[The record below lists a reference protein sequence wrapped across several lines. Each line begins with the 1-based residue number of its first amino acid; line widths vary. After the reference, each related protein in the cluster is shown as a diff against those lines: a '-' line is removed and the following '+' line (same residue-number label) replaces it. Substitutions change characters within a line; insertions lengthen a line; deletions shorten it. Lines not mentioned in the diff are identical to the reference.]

1 MRCPECHFDNPDKTR
16 FCGNCGTQLLPSEEV
31 PLSRTETLR
40 VPTRELTLGSTFAGR
55 YHVIEELG
63 RGGMGQVYKVVDKEI
78 NEMVALKILNPEIA
92 ADEETIER
100 FRNELKLARKISHKN
115 ICRMHDLSREGGTY
129 YITMEYVP
137 GEDLK
142 RSIKRMG
149 PLSVGKTIF
158 IAKQIC
164 EGLVEAHQ
172 LGVVHRDLKSKN
184 ILIDRG
190 GNARIMDFGIA
201 RSLETKGITE
211 AGVMIGT
218 PDYMSPEQVDGK
230 EADGRSDIYSLGVIL
245 YEMVT
250 GRVPFEGD
258 NPISIALKHKT
269 EAPPDPR
276 DVNAQIPEH
285 LSRMIL
291 RCMEKDKGKR
301 YQKAEELLSELSQI
315 EKGIPTT
322 ERVLP
327 ERKPITTRE
336 ITVKFSLK
344 KLFIPALVVIALA
357 IIGIIIF
364 KVIPRKE
371 AVSIAPGKISIAVMY
386 FENNTGDENLDH
398 WRSAL
403 SNSLIIDLK
412 QSKYLRV
419 LSGER
424 VLKILKDLKQL
435 DAKSYS
441 WDVLKRVAAE
451 GGVDNILVG
460 NYTKADDTFRIGMTI
475 QEASTGELIGS
486 DRVEGI
492 GEGSIYDMV
501 DELTKKIKERFK
513 LSAEEIAADIDRE
526 VEDITKISPEVYRY
540 YQLGIRFE
548 AEYAD
553 SEKEEDF
560 EAAVENYKKAIGLDP
575 NYALAYWSLGNAYES
590 HYVDTDNEED
600 LNLMF
605 ENYEKAHE
613 IDPSLAEANEGLA
626 WYYFYKQ
633 DLDNAYKYYKKA
645 LEIDPDSPAINL
657 TAGAF
662 LGSIG
667 LRRQAIGYYSKSLE
681 RDPLNI
687 LTYKLIAKCYM
698 SIGEFEQ
705 AAFRI
710 NEALE
715 IEPDDVELH
724 IYYATQLIMMKK
736 YDQAGEVLAK
746 AFEPDNP
753 LIRHYRAWIFAAK
766 GEKEK
771 AREFIKGIELDPYSF
786 IVTSIYSLLGMN
798 DEAIRCIEEGI
809 KKGFKDKQEYIYTY
823 HTLRHNPFY
832 DNLLNDP
839 RFRDIVEKQ
848 KEEHEKRLKNWEA
861 TISS

>member
-1 MRCPECHFDNPDKTR
+1 MRCPKCHFDNPDDTR
-16 FCGNCGTQLLPSEEV
+16 FCGNCGKQLLPSEEV

-40 VPTRELTLGSTFAGR
+40 VPMRELTLGSTFAGR

-63 RGGMGQVYKVVDKEI
+63 RGGMGQVYKVADKEI

-115 ICRMHDLSREGGTY
+115 VCRMHDLSREGGTY

-142 RSIKRMG
+142 GSIRRMG
-149 PLSVGKTIF
+149 PLSVGKAIF
-158 IAKQIC
+158 IAKQVC

-190 GNARIMDFGIA
+190 GNARITDFGIA
-201 RSLETKGITE
+201 RSLETRGITE

-245 YEMVT
+245 YEMLT
-250 GRVPFEGD
+250 GKVPFEGD

-276 DVNAQIPEH
+276 DVNAQIPED
-285 LSRMIL
+285 LSRVIL

-301 YQKAEELLSELSQI
+301 YQKAEELLAELSQI

-364 KVIPRKE
+364 KVISREEP
-371 AVSIAPGKISIAVMY
+371 VSIAPGKISIAVMN

-403 SNSLIIDLK
+403 SILLIQDLS
-412 QSKYLRV
+412 QSKYLWV
-419 LSGER
+419 LSAPK
-424 VLKILKDLKQL
+424 VSKILKDLNEF

-441 WDVLKRVAAE
+441 SDVLKKVAAR
-451 GGVDNILVG
+451 GGVENILVG
-460 NYTKADDTFRIGMTI
+460 NYTKAGDAFRIVMTI
-475 QEASTGELIGS
+475 QEASTAEQIGS
-486 DRVEGI
+486 VRVEGI
-492 GEGSIYDMV
+492 GEESIYAMV
-501 DELTKKIKERFK
+501 DELTKKIKEKFK
-513 LSAEEIAADIDRE
+513 LSAEEIAADIDRA
-526 VEDITKISPEVYRY
+526 VAKISPEVYRY

-548 AEYAD
+548 GEYAD
-553 SEKEEDF
+553 SDKEEDF
-560 EAAVENYKKAIGLDP
+560 EAAVENYKKAIQIDP
-575 NYALAYWSLGNAYES
+575 TYALAYWSLGNAYES

-600 LNLMF
+600 LNQMLK
-605 ENYEKAHE
+605 YYAKAHD
-613 IDPSLAEANEGLA
+613 IDPNLAEANEGLA
-626 WYYFYKQ
+626 WTYFYKQ
-633 DLDNAYKYYKKA
+633 DLDNAYIYYKKA
-645 LEIDPDSPAINL
+645 LEIDPNSPSINF
-657 TAGAF
+657 TTGAF

-667 LRRQAIGYYSKSLE
+667 LWRHAIGYYSKSLE

-687 LTYKLIAKCYM
+687 QSYINLARCYM
-698 SIGEFEQ
+698 HIGEFEQ

-710 NEALE
+710 NEALQ
-715 IEPDDVELH
+715 IEPNNVELH

-736 YDQAGEVLAK
+736 YDQAEEILAK
-746 AFEPDNP
+746 AFEPDDP
-753 LIRHYRAWIFAAK
+753 HIRHYRAWISAAK

-771 AREFIKGIELDPYSF
+771 AREFIKGIDPDPYSF

-798 DEAIRCIEEGI
+798 DEGIRCIEKGI
-809 KKGFKDKQEYIYTY
+809 KKGFKDRQSYIYTY
-823 HTLRHNPFY
+823 HTLINNPFY
-832 DNLLNDP
+832 DNLSDDL
-839 RFRDIVEKQ
+839 RFQDIVKSQ
-848 KEEHEKRLKNWEA
+848 KEEYEKRLKKWEA
-861 TISS
+861 TVSS